1 MSQAQMFPL
10 TEEERIARIR
20 SKLETAEESAK
31 AKRDVALANLDE
43 ATDRWE
49 EARGMLE
56 TFDEMAGVVAAAR
69 VACASVDVD
78 QVTGEVSDG
87 GEPPEV
93 DGANDALLGE
103 AIKLVVATGAATFSL
118 LQRRLG
124 IGYARA
130 ARLVD
135 QMAALGVVSADED
148 GGPRRVLI
156 TDADI
161 DAVVQRLVIDKIAHR
176 AVDEFNKTAPEGVS
190 ASVAS

>member
-1 MSQAQMFPL
+1 MFPL

-43 ATDRWE
+43 ATERWE

-87 GEPPEV
+87 EEPPGV

-103 AIKLVVATGAATFSL
+103 AIKLVVATGAATVSL
-118 LQRRLG
+118 VQRRLR

-130 ARLVD
+130 ARLIH
-135 QMAALGVVSADED
+135 QMEALGVGKPGED
-148 GGPRRVLI
+148 GGPRQVLI
-156 TDADI
+156 TDSDI

-176 AVDEFNKTAPEGVS
+176 AVDEFNRTAPEGVS
-190 ASVAS
+190 ASVVS